1 MTQTERIKAEIE
13 RRWKEL
19 ADKNVKAG
27 GNIYD
32 CGIEQLLSLLSFI
45 ESLEQEPISTEETEL
60 NSLAFLEQ
68 MGYTCIS
75 DGSPKIKGW
84 VARDGTVRRIDVGR
98 LRFFDNKPFRRDYI
112 TTVNGEWGEHRD
124 YPCKYII
131 NLPKDLFPDLSW
143 EDEPIEVELT
153 LNRI

>member
-1 MTQTERIKAEIE
+1 MTQIEKIKAEIE
-13 RRWKEL
+13 KLSTPENKYSMDRL
-19 ADKNVKAG
+19 
-27 GNIYD
+27 YD
-32 CGIEQLLSLLSFI
+32 FI

-143 EDEPIEVELT
+143 KDEPIEVELT